1 MWKIFRAVPDIS
13 YVSSHELVARN
24 FADLSSPK
32 VTSMCVRGA
41 PVADVAEMWGGGRH
55 VDRCDT
61 VSGMPSRMCRSVD
74 VIRNDGR

>member
-41 PVADVAEMWGGGRH
+41 PVADVAEM
-55 VDRCDT
+55 
-61 VSGMPSRMCRSVD
+61 
-74 VIRNDGR
+74 

>member
-41 PVADVAEMWGGGRH
+41 PVADVAEMWGAA
-55 VDRCDT
+55 
-61 VSGMPSRMCRSVD
+61 CRQM
-74 VIRNDGR
+74 

>member
-41 PVADVAEMWGGGRH
+41 SVADVAEMWGGGG
-55 VDRCDT
+55 
-61 VSGMPSRMCRSVD
+61 GMSTD
-74 VIRNDGR
+74 VTL